1 MLINSAFRR
10 FVRIQSFCLKVF
22 IAMIFFGAAARS
34 LLHPSTDMIQ
44 FSCGFI
50 TLKQFYHEHRKIT
63 IILPA
68 KPAASV
74 MHILNLHCRM
84 CYTAFMTE
92 IYGTLGPACADRAI
106 LQQMFEYGMTGMRL
120 NLSHMSLVQAGRM
133 IRLMR
138 SSGGEHAKLLIDLQ
152 GPEVRIGILA
162 ETVLLQNHSNVL
174 LGQDIPV
181 SRDILNEIREGDEVL
196 LDDGKILLKALEK
209 RSEGIFAEV
218 LRGGMLSSRKSL
230 AVPGR
235 SFHLPTLTDADMEN
249 LRHAEEYGVY
259 GVMLPFVRGKQDL
272 INLRQALKETGNEQV
287 RIFAKIENLD
297 GVDRIDELIPECD
310 EIVIAR
316 GDLGN
321 AVPLWELPK
330 IQKYLSRKCREA
342 GRPFMVVTQ
351 MLASMENSPVPT
363 RAEVSDIYN
372 AVLDGASSVM
382 VTGETASGK
391 YPSEVIRYLVNT
403 VNA

>member
-1 MLINSAFRR
+1 M
-10 FVRIQSFCLKVF
+10 
-22 IAMIFFGAAARS
+22 RS
-34 LLHPSTDMIQ
+34 L
-44 FSCGFI
+44 
-50 TLKQFYHEHRKIT
+50 
-63 IILPA
+63 
-68 KPAASV
+68 
-74 MHILNLHCRM
+74 

-92 IYGTLGPACADRAI
+92 IYGTLGPACAEHTI
-106 LQQMFEYGMTGMRL
+106 LQKMFELGMTGMRL
-120 NLSHMSLVQAGRM
+120 NLSHMSLLQADRM

-152 GPEVRIGILA
+152 GPEVRIGALS
-162 ETVLLQNHSNVL
+162 EPLELQNDDAVL
-174 LGQDIPV
+174 LGHDIPV
-181 SRDILNEIREGDEVL
+181 SSIILNELQEGDEIL

-209 RSEGIFAEV
+209 RSAGILAIV
-218 LRGGMLSSRKSL
+218 LRGGILSSRKSL
-230 AVPGR
+230 AVPGK
-235 SFHLPTLTDADMEN
+235 SFHLPTLTEADMEN
-249 LRHAEEYGVY
+249 LRHAAEYEVY

-272 INLRQALKETGNEQV
+272 INLRRALKQTGNEQI
-287 RIFAKIENLD
+287 RIFAKIENMD
-297 GVDRIDELIPECD
+297 GVRQIDELIPECD

-330 IQKYLSRKCREA
+330 IQKYLSRKCLQA

-351 MLASMENSPVPT
+351 MLASMESSPVPT

-391 YPSEVIRYLVNT
+391 YPAEVIRYLVNT
-403 VNA
+403 VRSCRDCSE